1 MRLSSAPCTPF
12 PLVVPLLAGE
22 RCAGFVERRVRR
34 TNAFIANLLL
44 FSLTLLSAP
53 GAAEEPTSPPDALT
67 VDQAVQLALA
77 NNRNLKIASLSLD
90 SSKEKLAAEKT
101 RRLPSFSTYIL
112 GSQVLEPFSFTVQA
126 GQFGTYAGIG
136 PIPATNTNI
145 TTPSQFTAYIFGT
158 ASQPLLTLYK
168 INIHIHGQQLSVEQ
182 AVQKVREERISI
194 VDDVR
199 QAYYSIVEI
208 QNAIDAANAS
218 IKQYQELD
226 RISTQYLAE
235 KVVLKSETLEVKA
248 KLADEEFKLLQYQD
262 KLASAKETLN
272 NLLGRD
278 INTPFTALNPTELSA
293 VEQDLPAAQALA
305 LAQHPK
311 IKEAEITVQQAD
323 NARKFVK
330 SQYLPDMGASFHYL
344 SPFGVN
350 FVPQNVMTL
359 GLEFNWEPFDWNRRK
374 HEVNEK
380 VIAVEQSKLSL
391 DDTKA
396 QILINVDTQFRSLHE
411 ARVAVAVATAKK
423 EASTEKLRE
432 VTEKF
437 KQKTVLLR
445 DVLQQQSAVEGSNAD
460 YNEAMAKFWT
470 AKANFQKAIGEE

>member
-1 MRLSSAPCTPF
+1 MRLHSARCTPF
-12 PLVVPLLAGE
+12 PLVVPSSAGKQV
-22 RCAGFVERRVRR
+22 AGFVGRRVSS
-34 TNAFIANLLL
+34 TMSWFGGFLL
-44 FSLTLLSAP
+44 FSLTFISAP
-53 GAAEEPTSPPDALT
+53 AAAEEPTSPPDTLT
-67 VDQAVQLALA
+67 VDQAVQIALA
-77 NNRNLKIASLSLD
+77 NNRDLKIVSLSLD

-126 GQFGTYAGIG
+126 GQFGTYAATG

-182 AVQKVREERISI
+182 AAQKVREERISI

-208 QNAIDAANAS
+208 QNAIEATEAS
-218 IKQYQELD
+218 IKQYEELD

-235 KVVLKSETLEVKA
+235 QVVLKSETLEVKA
-248 KLADEEFKLLQYQD
+248 KLADEKYKLLQAQD

-278 INTPFTALNPTELSA
+278 INTQFTALNPTELSP
-293 VEQDLPAAQALA
+293 VEDNLPAAQALA

-311 IKEAEITVQQAD
+311 VKEAEITVQQAD

-330 SQYLPDMGASFHYL
+330 SQYLPDLGASFHYL

-380 VIAVEQSKLSL
+380 VIQVEQSKLSL

-423 EASTEKLRE
+423 EASAEKLRE

-437 KQKTVLLR
+437 QQKTVLLR

>member
-1 MRLSSAPCTPF
+1 M
-12 PLVVPLLAGE
+12 
-22 RCAGFVERRVRR
+22 
-34 TNAFIANLLL
+34 LLL
-44 FSLTLLSAP
+44 PAGCEPLYLSALLRG
-53 GAAEEPTSPPDALT
+53 GAACMHFIFRPMHRLRALIAGALLLTTNFCGLAAAAEGPTNSADVLT
-67 VDQAVQLALA
+67 VDQAVQIAVA
-77 NNRNLKIASLSLD
+77 NNRNLKIVSLGFD

-101 RRLPSFSTYIL
+101 RRLPSFNTYIFA
-112 GSQVLEPFSFTVQA
+112 SQLLQPINFTVQA
-126 GQFGTYAGIG
+126 GQFGTYPGIG
-136 PIPATNTNI
+136 PVPATNTKI
-145 TTPSQFTAYIFGT
+145 TTPSQPTAYIFGT

-168 INIHIHGQQLSVEQ
+168 INIHIHGQDLSVEQ
-182 AVQKVREERISI
+182 AAQKVREERISI

-208 QNAIDAANAS
+208 QNAIEATEAS
-218 IKQYQELD
+218 IKQYKELD
-226 RISTQYLAE
+226 RISTQYVAE
-235 KVVLKSETLEVKA
+235 QVVLKSESLEVKA
-248 KLADEEFKLLQYQD
+248 KLAEEEYKLLQYQD

-278 INTPFTALNPTELSA
+278 INTQFSAVNPTELSST
-293 VEQDLPAAQALA
+293 EENLPAAQALA

-311 IKEAEITVQQAD
+311 VKEAEITVKQAD
-323 NARKFVK
+323 NARRLVK
-330 SQYLPDMGASFHYL
+330 SQYLPDLGASFHYL

-350 FVPQNVMTL
+350 FVPQNVMGL

-380 VIAVEQSKLSL
+380 TIEVEQSKLSL

-396 QILINVDTQFRSLHE
+396 QILINVDTQFRSLQE

-432 VTEKF
+432 ATEKF
-437 KQKTVLLR
+437 QQKTVLLR

-470 AKANFQKAIGEE
+470 AKANFQKAIGDE

>member
-1 MRLSSAPCTPF
+1 MRLRSARCTPL
-12 PLVVPLLAGE
+12 PLVVPSRAGE
-22 RCAGFVERRVRR
+22 SCAGFVGRRAPR
-34 TNAFIANLLL
+34 TTVFIAGFLL
-44 FSLTLLSAP
+44 SLTFVSA
-53 GAAEEPTSPPDALT
+53 AATAEQSTTPAEALT
-67 VDQAVQLALA
+67 VDQAVQIALA
-77 NNRNLKIASLSLD
+77 NNRDLKIVSLGLD

-101 RRLPSFSTYIL
+101 RRLPSFNTYIL

-126 GQFGTYAGIG
+126 GQFGTYPGIG

-168 INIHIHGQQLSVEQ
+168 INLHIHGQQLSVEQ

-194 VDDVR
+194 VDEVR

-208 QNAIDAANAS
+208 QNTIDATEAS
-218 IKQYQELD
+218 IKQYEELD

-235 KVVLKSETLEVKA
+235 QVVLKSETLEVKA
-248 KLADEEFKLLQYQD
+248 KLADENYKLLQAQD
-262 KLASAKETLN
+262 KLASAKEVLN

-278 INTPFTALNPTELSA
+278 INTQFTALNPTELSP
-293 VEQDLPAAQALA
+293 VEDNLPAAQALA
-305 LAQHPK
+305 LAQNPK
-311 IKEAEITVQQAD
+311 VKEAEITVQQAD

-330 SQYLPDMGASFHYL
+330 SQYLPDIGASFHYL

-380 VIAVEQSKLSL
+380 VIQVEQSKLSL

-396 QILINVDTQFRSLHE
+396 KILINVDTQFRSLHE
-411 ARVAVAVATAKK
+411 ARVAVTVATVKK
-423 EASTEKLRE
+423 EASAEKLRE
-432 VTEKF
+432 VIEKF
-437 KQKTVLLR
+437 QQKTVLLR
-445 DVLQQQSAVEGSNAD
+445 DVLQQQSSVEASNAD
-460 YNEAMAKFWT
+460 YNDAMAKFWT

>member
-1 MRLSSAPCTPF
+1 MLSYRAVSESPHLFGWLRRCRFCSLRWGVAGVLVTAILTAIATATDEPAPP
-12 PLVVPLLAGE
+12 A
-22 RCAGFVERRVRR
+22 
-34 TNAFIANLLL
+34 
-44 FSLTLLSAP
+44 
-53 GAAEEPTSPPDALT
+53 DALT
-67 VDQAVQLALA
+67 IDQAVQIALA
-77 NNRNLKIASLSLD
+77 NNRNLKIVSLSLD

-101 RRLPSFSTYIL
+101 RRYPSFNTYIF
-112 GSQVLEPFSFTVQA
+112 GSQLLQSIAFTVPA
-126 GQFGTYAGIG
+126 GQFGTFTGIG
-136 PIPATNTNI
+136 PIPPVNTPI
-145 TTPSQFTAYIFGT
+145 TTPAQFTAYIFGT

-168 INIHIHGQQLSVEQ
+168 INIHIHGQELSVEQ
-182 AVQKVREERISI
+182 AAQKLREERISV

-208 QNAIDAANAS
+208 QNAIDATNAS
-218 IKQYQELD
+218 IKQYEELD
-226 RISTQYLAE
+226 RISAQYLAE
-235 KVVLKSETLEVKA
+235 QVVLKSETLEVKA
-248 KLADEEFKLLQYQD
+248 KLADEQYKLLQLQD

-278 INTPFTALNPTELSA
+278 INTQFTALNPTELSP
-293 VEQDLPAAQALA
+293 VEDNLPAAQALA
-305 LAQHPK
+305 LAQNPK
-311 IKEAEITVQQAD
+311 VKEAEITVQQAD
-323 NARKFVK
+323 NAKRQTKA
-330 SQYLPDMGASFHYL
+330 QYMPDLGVSFHYL

-350 FVPQNVMTL
+350 FVPQNVMAL

-380 VIAVEQSKLSL
+380 VMQVEQSKLSL

-396 QILINVDTQFRSLHE
+396 QVLINLDTQFRSLHE

-423 EASTEKLRE
+423 DASVEKLRE
-432 VTEKF
+432 VTEKYR
-437 KQKTVLLR
+437 QMTVLLR

>member
-1 MRLSSAPCTPF
+1 MHLYSAGCGPLRLAAWSRASGLF
-12 PLVVPLLAGE
+12 PMLLWRATLFLPG
-22 RCAGFVERRVRR
+22 
-34 TNAFIANLLL
+34 ILLW
-44 FSLTLLSAP
+44 AVAA
-53 GAAEEPTSPPDALT
+53 AAERPAAPPDALT
-67 VDQAVQLALA
+67 VDQAVQIALA
-77 NNRNLKIASLSLD
+77 NNRNLKIVALGLD

-101 RRLPSFSTYIL
+101 RRFPSFNTYVF

-126 GQFGTYAGIG
+126 GQFGTFPGIG
-136 PIPATNTNI
+136 PIPPVNTPI
-145 TTPSQFTAYIFGT
+145 TTPAQFTAYIFGT

-168 INIHIHGQQLSVEQ
+168 INIHIHGQELSVEQ
-182 AVQKVREERISI
+182 AAQKIREERISI

-208 QNAIDAANAS
+208 QNAIEATEAS
-218 IKQYQELD
+218 IKQYEELD

-235 KVVLKSETLEVKA
+235 QVVLKSETLEVKA
-248 KLADEEFKLLQYQD
+248 KLADEQYKLLQAQD
-262 KLASAKETLN
+262 KLAIAKETLN

-278 INTPFTALNPTELSA
+278 INTQFTALNPIELSP
-293 VEQDLPAAQALA
+293 VEENLPAAQALA

-311 IKEAEITVQQAD
+311 VKEAEITVQQAD
-323 NARKFVK
+323 NARRQVK
-330 SQYLPDMGASFHYL
+330 AQYMPDLGVSFHYL

-350 FVPQNVMTL
+350 FVPQNVMAM

-380 VIAVEQSKLSL
+380 VIQVEQSKLSL

-411 ARVAVAVATAKK
+411 ARMAVTVATAKK

-437 KQKTVLLR
+437 RQKTVLLR

-470 AKANFQKAIGEE
+470 AKANLQKAIGEE